1 MSDDNK
7 HNLLYFE
14 SESMCGLYE
23 DMEAWQ
29 NAHNKR
35 LLSVSIE
42 TDAGKFC
49 CIALTNPTE
58 VVITDR
64 FGTEHLRVSHNR
76 LAISINVTYREN
88 TCT

>member
-1 MSDDNK
+1 MPDDNK

-14 SESMCGLYE
+14 NESMRGLYE

-29 NAHNKR
+29 NGNNKR

-58 VVITDR
+58 VVI
-64 FGTEHLRVSHNR
+64 
-76 LAISINVTYREN
+76 VTGSGGNAAKVNQGFLYVIPYR
-88 TCT
+88 T